1 MVTGQVDTPDLQVDT
16 ARPSRGLMPTL
27 GYLLCC
33 PPPCAGPGC
42 VLTCPPSP
50 LHPLIR
56 SLRTVAA
63 LRPEATWDPVPTSM
77 PHRGLCKHGQ
87 VLTGHMVF
95 QEPSRL
101 GHRPPACVSS
111 CPPSLRPAPSL
122 LLQMQEVG
130 GPAASDSRPLSAH
143 AASCGPRSL
152 HPRRRDTSSSVTHRE
167 PTLGTPGPTPPYSCP
182 QPSPHL
188 AGRATHRHLPIF

>member
-77 PHRGLCKHGQ
+77 PHRGLHKHGQ

-95 QEPSRL
+95 REPSRL

-111 CPPSLRPAPSL
+111 CPPSLCPAPSL

-167 PTLGTPGPTPPYSCP
+167 PALETPGPTPPYSCP